1 MSVMSSQAASP
12 TALLAVEKEKQP
24 RIFDADD
31 NSAVLERVWSLLE
44 SNFEVVG
51 TASNGEELVAEALR
65 LQPDVIVLDV
75 LDITMPILTGIEAAH
90 ELREAGLTS
99 KRVFLTVHNHPAFLH
114 ACFAEGALGYVT
126 KSHLRTDLIP
136 AIMEAL
142 SGHTFISPSIP
153 R

>member
-1 MSVMSSQAASP
+1 MSRQALSS
-12 TALLAVEKEKQP
+12 TALLDIEKGKQP
-24 RIFDADD
+24 RILVADD
-31 NSAVLERVWSLLE
+31 NSAVLERVWSLLQP
-44 SNFEVVG
+44 NFEVVG
-51 TASNGEELVAEALR
+51 TASNGEEVVAEALR
-65 LQPDVIVLDV
+65 LQPDVIV

-90 ELREAGLTS
+90 ELHEAGLTS
-99 KRVFLTVHNHPAFLH
+99 RLVFLTVHNHPAFLH

-142 SGHTFISPSIP
+142 SGHAFISPSIP